1 MKKLLALVLALVM
14 SMSLVTISNAAF
26 KDADKID
33 YKEAVDVM
41 NAVGVFIGDE
51 KGNFNAKENL
61 TREQAAKIIAY
72 LELGSKAADALVG
85 GATFTDVASTRWS
98 AGFVGYCAQ
107 AGVVAGYDGKFDP
120 AGQLTALQF
129 GKLLLVEIGYDAKAA
144 GMVGTD
150 WAINTSK
157 LLATTGL
164 MNGID
169 GSVNQVL
176 TREKAAQMC
185 LNALKTPTVEYATKG
200 SNITVNGAEIN
211 FGASVPT
218 YVTNT
223 VAKEQTISNDTLTNS
238 KEYTIELGE
247 KLFKK
252 LVLENNTTDA
262 FGRPTH
268 TWKLSTTKI
277 GEYADEATLTY
288 TKEVELGDIYADLG
302 LSKTTTANEFW
313 QDGKENKTLPSFA
326 KKDDSAL
333 SGSNNGVLTQIYYDS
348 DANDGKGEI
357 IVVQINTY
365 AAKVASV
372 TKASGAA
379 DRYITLSK
387 LSARADLNT
396 KYETEDFAAKDL
408 VSYTCAYNKS
418 SGQYEIQSVKAL
430 EKSVTGTLTQWTGI
444 VTGDSTSS
452 FTVDGTKYNY
462 SNKADIRKAD
472 GATPATIANFK
483 VNESELDVYLDDYG
497 YALYVVGTKVA
508 DNYAVVIGLG
518 NTNAYGSETFGAT
531 LLLADG
537 TKKEVTAKYSTDDNG
552 SRIELS
558 ANDPSNDK
566 DRVNYDVT
574 ANKNLVDDVVGDLVK
589 YYVNKD
595 GVYELTMA
603 GLNAAKDAAT
613 GQWNDA
619 YDEGITLADGSTK
632 ITGVNFT
639 NGRSLVTLTKN
650 ANRQTNTAGQVTN
663 LYATTET
670 LFFVATENSS
680 HKAVYNVYK
689 GYENMPSVDTNAV
702 SYGVAYATNSDYGTQ
717 LDAVYF
723 SAASLKGLS
732 AEATFVVKKVDHT
745 VISDSDGSYFVMP
758 AIVDGEVTEVKV
770 DAKKLGADSAAL
782 DNVGDTQVSGV
793 ISMSD
798 IVKDKNGIYTG
809 ATFNTGEP
817 SADFVSGKSYY
828 ATSEVVAPANGV
840 IGFGSDNKNDAIY
853 WAYTA
858 KTNFFEVSENL
869 KTITKIDAESVST
882 DGNDLVYFV
891 ADDDATAS
899 YKVVKT
905 VIIVKV
911 KEGTVA
917 PVDTSYVFRD
927 EANTVITD
935 EVGLTLAISAA
946 SNSVYV
952 STDDQIFL
960 SKKNTTPIS
969 IETATNVVFEYTYKT
984 WDNTTKKWN
993 EADTVTSAK
1002 VASAAAYIDGNDIAA
1017 LKVPVTAGDK
1027 IQVTLTVRCDQL
1039 TQTFAPVM
1047 LTVVA

>member
-1 MKKLLALVLALVM
+1 M
-14 SMSLVTISNAAF
+14 
-26 KDADKID
+26 
-33 YKEAVDVM
+33 
-41 NAVGVFIGDE
+41 
-51 KGNFNAKENL
+51 
-61 TREQAAKIIAY
+61 
-72 LELGSKAADALVG
+72 
-85 GATFTDVASTRWS
+85 
-98 AGFVGYCAQ
+98 
-107 AGVVAGYDGKFDP
+107 
-120 AGQLTALQF
+120 
-129 GKLLLVEIGYDAKAA
+129 
-144 GMVGTD
+144 
-150 WAINTSK
+150 
-157 LLATTGL
+157 
-164 MNGID
+164 
-169 GSVNQVL
+169 
-176 TREKAAQMC
+176 
-185 LNALKTPTVEYATKG
+185 
-200 SNITVNGAEIN
+200 
-211 FGASVPT
+211 
-218 YVTNT
+218 
-223 VAKEQTISNDTLTNS
+223 
-238 KEYTIELGE
+238 
-247 KLFKK
+247 
-252 LVLENNTTDA
+252 
-262 FGRPTH
+262 
-268 TWKLSTTKI
+268 
-277 GEYADEATLTY
+277 
-288 TKEVELGDIYADLG
+288 
-302 LSKTTTANEFW
+302 
-313 QDGKENKTLPSFA
+313 
-326 KKDDSAL
+326 
-333 SGSNNGVLTQIYYDS
+333 
-348 DANDGKGEI
+348 
-357 IVVQINTY
+357 
-365 AAKVASV
+365 
-372 TKASGAA
+372 
-379 DRYITLSK
+379 
-387 LSARADLNT
+387 
-396 KYETEDFAAKDL
+396 
-408 VSYTCAYNKS
+408 
-418 SGQYEIQSVKAL
+418 
-430 EKSVTGTLTQWTGI
+430 
-444 VTGDSTSS
+444 
-452 FTVDGTKYNY
+452 DGTKYNY

-472 GATPATIANFK
+472 GATAATIASFK

-552 SRIELS
+552 NRVKLS
-558 ANDPSNDK
+558 ANDPSNNK
-566 DRVNYDVT
+566 DRVDYDVT
-574 ANKNLVDDVVGDLVK
+574 RNKNLVDDVVGDLVK

-613 GQWNDA
+613 GQWSDA
-619 YDEGITLADGSTK
+619 YDATVSSK
-632 ITGVNFT
+632 TGVNFT
-639 NGRSLVTLTKN
+639 NGRSLVTLN
-650 ANRQTNTAGQVTN
+650 DGTNTISR
-663 LYATTET
+663 YATTET

-680 HKAVYNVYK
+680 DKAVYNVYK
-689 GYENMPSVDTNAV
+689 GYENMPSVDTSAA

-770 DAKKLGADSAAL
+770 DAKKLGADGAAL
-782 DNVGDTQVSGV
+782 DNVGNDPTDQVSGV

-935 EVGLTLAISAA
+935 KVGLELTISAA

-952 STDDQIFL
+952 SADDQIFL

-993 EADTVTSAK
+993 EADTVTSA
-1002 VASAAAYIDGNDIAA
+1002 AAYIDGSDSATLN
-1017 LKVPVTAGDK
+1017 VPVTAGDK

>member
-72 LELGSKAADALVG
+72 LELGEKAADALVG
-85 GATFTDVASTRWS
+85 SATFTDVAATRWS
-98 AGFVGYCAQ
+98 AGFVSYCAQ
-107 AGVVAGYDGKFDP
+107 AGIVSGVGDSKFDP

-129 GKLLLVEIGYDAKAA
+129 GKMLLVEIGYDAKAA

-157 LLATTGL
+157 LMATTGL
-164 MNGID
+164 MKGID

-313 QDGKENKTLPSFA
+313 QDGKENKTLPTFA

-348 DANDGKGEI
+348 DANNGKGEI

-372 TKASGAA
+372 TKASGAV
-379 DRYITLSK
+379 DRYITLSR
-387 LSARADLNT
+387 LSARDDLNT

-430 EKSVTGTLTQWTGI
+430 EKSVTGTLTQWTGTD
-444 VTGDSTSS
+444 TGNSKSS

-472 GATPATIANFK
+472 GATAATIASFK

-497 YALYVVGTKVA
+497 YALYVVCTKVA

-552 SRIELS
+552 TVGLS
-558 ANDPSNDK
+558 AID
-566 DRVNYDVT
+566 YDALPTPDTTNSSVT
-574 ANKNLVDDVVGDLVK
+574 YTPGTSNKNLVDDVVGDLVT

-613 GQWNDA
+613 GEWSDA
-619 YDEGITLADGSTK
+619 YDTSISSK
-632 ITGVNFT
+632 TGVNFT
-639 NGRSLVTLTKN
+639 NGRSLVTLT
-650 ANRQTNTAGQVTN
+650 ASGSTTS

-670 LFFVATENSS
+670 LFFVATTNSS
-680 HKAVYNVYK
+680 GKAVYNVYK
-689 GYENMPSVDTNAV
+689 GYENMPSVDTNAA
-702 SYGVAYATNSDYGTQ
+702 SYGVAYKTNSDYGTQ

-723 SAASLKGLS
+723 SAAGLKGLS

-809 ATFNTGEP
+809 ATFNVAYDGNGDNGVK
-817 SADFVSGKSYY
+817 ADFKSGETYY
-828 ATSEVVAPANGV
+828 ATEKVVAPANGV
-840 IGFGSDNKNDAIY
+840 IGFGSDNKTAAAY

-917 PVDTSYVFRD
+917 PVDNTAIVGGTV
-927 EANTVITD
+927 NTVTIASGKVD
-935 EVGLTLAISAA
+935 INDDSLAIR
-946 SNSVYV
+946 NSDNTAGKDATKVYV
-952 STDDQIFL
+952 SYEISTWNTSAGTWNAPTVVKSATLASVAKDTYINAPANDL
-960 SKKNTTPIS
+960 SASFI
-969 IETATNVVFEYTYKT
+969 AVAGTNCKV
-984 WDNTTKKWN
+984 
-993 EADTVTSAK
+993 TVTVTCDECTK
-1002 VASAAAYIDGNDIAA
+1002 TFD
-1017 LKVPVTAGDK
+1017 PV
-1027 IQVTLTVRCDQL
+1027 L
-1039 TQTFAPVM
+1039 
-1047 LTVVA
+1047 VVAG

>member
-85 GATFTDVASTRWS
+85 GATFTDVASSRWS

-129 GKLLLVEIGYDAKAA
+129 GKMLLVELGYDAKAA

-157 LLATTGL
+157 LMAGTKL
-164 MNGID
+164 MDGIS

-211 FGASVPT
+211 FGASTPT

-288 TKEVELGDIYADLG
+288 TKEVELGDVYADLG

-333 SGSNNGVLTQIYYDS
+333 SGSANGVLTQIYYDS

-372 TKASGAA
+372 TKASGAV

-387 LSARADLNT
+387 LSARDDLNT

-430 EKSVTGTLTQWTGI
+430 EKSVTGTLTQWTGTD
-444 VTGDSTSS
+444 TGNSKSS

-472 GATPATIANFK
+472 GATAATIASFK

-552 SRIELS
+552 NRVKLS
-558 ANDPSNDK
+558 ANDPSNNK
-566 DRVNYDVT
+566 DRVDYDVT
-574 ANKNLVDDVVGDLVK
+574 RNKNLVDDVVGDLVK

-613 GQWNDA
+613 GQWSDA
-619 YDEGITLADGSTK
+619 YDATVSSK
-632 ITGVNFT
+632 TGVNFT
-639 NGRSLVTLTKN
+639 NGRSLVTLN
-650 ANRQTNTAGQVTN
+650 DGTNTISR
-663 LYATTET
+663 YATTET

-680 HKAVYNVYK
+680 DKAVYNVYK
-689 GYENMPSVDTNAV
+689 GYENMPSVDTSAA

-770 DAKKLGADSAAL
+770 DAKKLGADGAAL
-782 DNVGDTQVSGV
+782 DNVGNDPTDQVSGV

-935 EVGLTLAISAA
+935 KVGLELTISAA

-952 STDDQIFL
+952 SADDQIFL

-1002 VASAAAYIDGNDIAA
+1002 VASAAAYIDGSDSATLN
-1017 LKVPVTAGDK
+1017 VPVTAGDK

>member
-26 KDADKID
+26 KDADSID

-72 LELGSKAADALVG
+72 LELGEKAADALVG
-85 GATFTDVASTRWS
+85 SATFTDVAATRWS
-98 AGFVGYCAQ
+98 AGFVSYCAQ
-107 AGVVAGYDGKFDP
+107 AGVVSGNGDGTFAP

-129 GKLLLVEIGYDAKAA
+129 GKMLLVEIGYDAKAA

-211 FGASVPT
+211 FGASTPT

-288 TKEVELGDIYADLG
+288 TKEVELGDVYADLG

-333 SGSNNGVLTQIYYDS
+333 SGSANGVLTQIYYDS

-372 TKASGAA
+372 TKASGAV

-387 LSARADLNT
+387 LSARDDLNT

-430 EKSVTGTLTQWTGI
+430 EKSVTGTLTQWTGTD
-444 VTGDSTSS
+444 TGNSKSS

-472 GATPATIANFK
+472 GATAATIASFK

-552 SRIELS
+552 NRVKLS
-558 ANDPSNDK
+558 ANDPSNNK
-566 DRVNYDVT
+566 DRVDYDVT
-574 ANKNLVDDVVGDLVK
+574 RNKNLVDDVVGDLVK

-613 GQWNDA
+613 GQWTDA
-619 YDEGITLADGSTK
+619 YDATVSSK
-632 ITGVNFT
+632 TGVNFT
-639 NGRSLVTLTKN
+639 NGRSLVTLN
-650 ANRQTNTAGQVTN
+650 DGTNTISR
-663 LYATTET
+663 YATTET

-680 HKAVYNVYK
+680 DKAVYNVYK
-689 GYENMPSVDTNAV
+689 GYENMPSVDTSAA

-770 DAKKLGADSAAL
+770 DAKKLGADGAAL
-782 DNVGDTQVSGV
+782 DNVGNDPTDQVSGV

-935 EVGLTLAISAA
+935 KVGLELTISAA

-952 STDDQIFL
+952 SADDQIFL

-1002 VASAAAYIDGNDIAA
+1002 VASAAAYIDGSDSATLN
-1017 LKVPVTAGDK
+1017 VPVTAGDK

>member
-85 GATFTDVASTRWS
+85 GATFTDVASSRWS

-107 AGVVAGYDGKFDP
+107 AGIVSGVGDSKFDP

-129 GKLLLVEIGYDAKAA
+129 GKMLLVELGYDAKAA

-157 LLATTGL
+157 LMAGTKL
-164 MNGID
+164 MDGIS

-211 FGASVPT
+211 FGASTPT

-288 TKEVELGDIYADLG
+288 TKEVELGDVYADLG

-333 SGSNNGVLTQIYYDS
+333 SGSANGVLTQIYYDS

-372 TKASGAA
+372 TKASGAV

-387 LSARADLNT
+387 LSARDDLNT

-430 EKSVTGTLTQWTGI
+430 EKSVTGTLTQWTGTD
-444 VTGDSTSS
+444 TGNSKSS

-472 GATPATIANFK
+472 GATAATIASFK

-552 SRIELS
+552 NRVKLS
-558 ANDPSNDK
+558 ANDPSNNK
-566 DRVNYDVT
+566 DRVDYDVT
-574 ANKNLVDDVVGDLVK
+574 RNKNLVDDVVGDLVK

-613 GQWNDA
+613 GQWSDA
-619 YDEGITLADGSTK
+619 YDATVSSK
-632 ITGVNFT
+632 TGVNFT
-639 NGRSLVTLTKN
+639 NGRSLVTLN
-650 ANRQTNTAGQVTN
+650 DGTNTISR
-663 LYATTET
+663 YATTET

-680 HKAVYNVYK
+680 DKAVYNVYK
-689 GYENMPSVDTNAV
+689 GYENMPSVDTSAA

-770 DAKKLGADSAAL
+770 DAKKLGADGAAL
-782 DNVGDTQVSGV
+782 DNVGNDPTDQVSGV

-935 EVGLTLAISAA
+935 KVGLELTISAA

-952 STDDQIFL
+952 SADDQIFL

-1002 VASAAAYIDGNDIAA
+1002 VASAAAYIDGSDSATLN
-1017 LKVPVTAGDK
+1017 VPVTAGDK

>member
-26 KDADKID
+26 KDADSID

-72 LELGSKAADALVG
+72 LELGEKAADALVG
-85 GATFTDVASTRWS
+85 SATFTDVAATRWS
-98 AGFVGYCAQ
+98 AGFVSYCAQ
-107 AGVVAGYDGKFDP
+107 AGVVSGYDGKFDP

-129 GKLLLVEIGYDAKAA
+129 GKMLLVEIGYDAKAA

-211 FGASVPT
+211 FGASTPT

-288 TKEVELGDIYADLG
+288 TKEVELGDVYADLG

-333 SGSNNGVLTQIYYDS
+333 SGSANGVLTQIYYDS

-372 TKASGAA
+372 TKASGAV

-387 LSARADLNT
+387 LSARDDLNT

-430 EKSVTGTLTQWTGI
+430 EKSVTGTLTQWTGTD
-444 VTGDSTSS
+444 TGNSKSS

-472 GATPATIANFK
+472 GATAATIASFK

-552 SRIELS
+552 NRVKLS
-558 ANDPSNDK
+558 ANDPSNNK
-566 DRVNYDVT
+566 DRVDYDVT
-574 ANKNLVDDVVGDLVK
+574 RNKNLVDDVVGDLVK

-613 GQWNDA
+613 GQWSDA
-619 YDEGITLADGSTK
+619 YDATVSSK
-632 ITGVNFT
+632 TGVNFT
-639 NGRSLVTLTKN
+639 NGRSLVTLN
-650 ANRQTNTAGQVTN
+650 DGTNTISR
-663 LYATTET
+663 YATTET

-680 HKAVYNVYK
+680 DKAVYNVYK
-689 GYENMPSVDTNAV
+689 GYENMPSVDTSAA

-770 DAKKLGADSAAL
+770 DAKKLGADGAAL
-782 DNVGDTQVSGV
+782 DNVGNDPTDQVSGV

-935 EVGLTLAISAA
+935 KVGLELTISAA

-952 STDDQIFL
+952 SADDQIFL

-1002 VASAAAYIDGNDIAA
+1002 VASAAAYIDGSDNAT
-1017 LKVPVTAGDK
+1017 LNVPVTAGDK

>member
-72 LELGSKAADALVG
+72 LELGEKAADALVG
-85 GATFTDVASTRWS
+85 SATFTDVAATRWS
-98 AGFVGYCAQ
+98 AGFVSYCAQ
-107 AGVVAGYDGKFDP
+107 AGVVSGYDGKFDP

-129 GKLLLVEIGYDAKAA
+129 GKMLLVEIGYDAKAA

-387 LSARADLNT
+387 LSARDDLNT

-430 EKSVTGTLTQWTGI
+430 EKSVTGTLTQWTGTD
-444 VTGDSTSS
+444 TGNSKSS

-472 GATPATIANFK
+472 GATAATIASFK

-552 SRIELS
+552 STIGLS
-558 ANDPSNDK
+558 AI
-566 DRVNYDVT
+566 NYTGTPNTTNSTVT
-574 ANKNLVDDVVGDLVK
+574 YEPGTSNKNLVDDVVGDLVK

-603 GLNAAKDAAT
+603 GLNANKDAAT
-613 GQWNDA
+613 GKWSDA
-619 YDEGITLADGSTK
+619 YDASVSSK
-632 ITGVNFT
+632 TGVNFT
-639 NGRSLVTLTKN
+639 NGRSLVTLT
-650 ANRQTNTAGQVTN
+650 ASGSTTSR
-663 LYATTET
+663 YATTET
-670 LFFVATENSS
+670 LFFVATTNSS
-680 HKAVYNVYK
+680 GKAVYNVYK
-689 GYENMPSVDTNAV
+689 GYENMPSVDTNAA
-702 SYGVAYATNSDYGTQ
+702 SYGVAYATNSDYRTQ

-935 EVGLTLAISAA
+935 KVGLELEISAA
-946 SNSVYV
+946 TNSVYV
-952 STDDQIFL
+952 STNDQIFL
-960 SKKNTTPIS
+960 SKKNTTPPS
-969 IETATNVVFEYTYKT
+969 VETATNVVFEYTYKT

-1002 VASAAAYIDGNDIAA
+1002 VASAAAYIDGSDSATLN
-1017 LKVPVTAGDK
+1017 VPVAVNDK

>member
-72 LELGSKAADALVG
+72 LELGSKAADALAG

-107 AGVVAGYDGKFDP
+107 AGVVNGVGNSKFDP

-129 GKLLLVEIGYDAKAA
+129 GKMLLVELGYDAKAA

-211 FGASVPT
+211 FGASTPT

-288 TKEVELGDIYADLG
+288 TKEVELGDVYADLG

-333 SGSNNGVLTQIYYDS
+333 SGSANGVLTQIYYDS

-372 TKASGAA
+372 TKASGAV

-387 LSARADLNT
+387 LSARDDLNT

-430 EKSVTGTLTQWTGI
+430 EKSVTGTLTQWTGTD
-444 VTGDSTSS
+444 TGNSKSS

-472 GATPATIANFK
+472 GATAATIASFK

-552 SRIELS
+552 NRVKLS
-558 ANDPSNDK
+558 ANDPSNNK
-566 DRVNYDVT
+566 DRVDYDVT
-574 ANKNLVDDVVGDLVK
+574 RNKNLVDDVVGDLVK

-613 GQWNDA
+613 GQWSDA
-619 YDEGITLADGSTK
+619 YDATVSSK
-632 ITGVNFT
+632 TGVNFT
-639 NGRSLVTLTKN
+639 NGRSLVTLN
-650 ANRQTNTAGQVTN
+650 DGTNTISR
-663 LYATTET
+663 YATTET

-680 HKAVYNVYK
+680 DKAVYNVYK
-689 GYENMPSVDTNAV
+689 GYENMPSVDTSAA

-770 DAKKLGADSAAL
+770 DAKKLGADGAAL
-782 DNVGDTQVSGV
+782 DNVGNDPTDQVSGV

-935 EVGLTLAISAA
+935 KVGLELTISAA

-952 STDDQIFL
+952 SADDQIFL

-1002 VASAAAYIDGNDIAA
+1002 VASAAAYIDGSDSATLN
-1017 LKVPVTAGDK
+1017 VPVTAGDK

>member
-41 NAVGVFIGDE
+41 NAVGVFVGDE

-72 LELGSKAADALVG
+72 LELGSKAADALAG

-107 AGVVAGYDGKFDP
+107 AGVVNGVGNSKFDP

-129 GKLLLVEIGYDAKAA
+129 GKMLLVELGYDAKAA

-211 FGASVPT
+211 FGASTPT

-288 TKEVELGDIYADLG
+288 TKEVELGDVYADLG

-333 SGSNNGVLTQIYYDS
+333 SGSANGVLTQIYYDS

-372 TKASGAA
+372 TKASGAV

-387 LSARADLNT
+387 LSARDDLNT

-430 EKSVTGTLTQWTGI
+430 EKSVTGTLTQWTGTD
-444 VTGDSTSS
+444 TGNSKSS

-472 GATPATIANFK
+472 GATAATIASFK

-552 SRIELS
+552 NRVKLS
-558 ANDPSNDK
+558 ANDPSNNK
-566 DRVNYDVT
+566 DRVDYDVT
-574 ANKNLVDDVVGDLVK
+574 RNKNLVDDVVGDLVK

-613 GQWNDA
+613 GQWSDA
-619 YDEGITLADGSTK
+619 YDATVSSK
-632 ITGVNFT
+632 TGVNFT
-639 NGRSLVTLTKN
+639 NGRSLVTLN
-650 ANRQTNTAGQVTN
+650 DGTNTISR
-663 LYATTET
+663 YATTET

-680 HKAVYNVYK
+680 DKAVYNVYK
-689 GYENMPSVDTNAV
+689 GYENMPSVDTSAA

-770 DAKKLGADSAAL
+770 DAKKLGADGAAL
-782 DNVGDTQVSGV
+782 DNVGNDPTDQVSGV

-935 EVGLTLAISAA
+935 KVGLELTISAA

-952 STDDQIFL
+952 SADDQIFL

-1002 VASAAAYIDGNDIAA
+1002 VASAAAYIDGSDSATLN
-1017 LKVPVTAGDK
+1017 VPVTAGDK

>member
-33 YKEAVDVM
+33 YDEAVDVM
-41 NAVGVFIGDE
+41 NAVGVFVGDE
-51 KGNFNAKENL
+51 KGNFNAKDNL

-85 GATFTDVASTRWS
+85 GATFTDVASSRWS

-129 GKLLLVEIGYDAKAA
+129 GKMLLVELGYDAKAA

-313 QDGKENKTLPSFA
+313 QDGKENKTLPTFA
-326 KKDDSAL
+326 KKDDHAL
-333 SGSNNGVLTQIYYDS
+333 SGSANGVLTQVYYDS

-387 LSARADLNT
+387 LSARDDLNT

-430 EKSVTGTLTQWTGI
+430 EKSVTGTLTQWTGTD
-444 VTGDSTSS
+444 TGNSKSS

-472 GATPATIANFK
+472 GATAATIASFK

-552 SRIELS
+552 NRVELS
-558 ANDPSNDK
+558 AIDYTGTPNTTNST
-566 DRVNYDVT
+566 VNYLPGT
-574 ANKNLVDDVVGDLVK
+574 SNKNLVDDVVGDLVK

-603 GLNAAKDAAT
+603 GLNANKDAAT
-613 GQWNDA
+613 GKWSDA
-619 YDEGITLADGSTK
+619 YDEGITLASGTK
-632 ITGVNFT
+632 VTGVNFT
-639 NGRSLVTLTKN
+639 NGRSLVTLT
-650 ANRQTNTAGQVTN
+650 ASGSTTSR
-663 LYATTET
+663 YATTET
-670 LFFVATENSS
+670 LFFVATTNSS
-680 HKAVYNVYK
+680 GKAVYNVYK
-689 GYENMPSVDTNAV
+689 GYENMPSVDTNAA
-702 SYGVAYATNSDYGTQ
+702 SYGVAYATNSDYRTQ

-770 DAKKLGADSAAL
+770 DAKKLGADGAAL
-782 DNVGDTQVSGV
+782 DNVGNDPTDQVSGV

-828 ATSEVVAPANGV
+828 ATSKVVAPANGV
-840 IGFGSDNKNDAIY
+840 IGFGSDDKNDAIY

-911 KEGTVA
+911 KEGTVT

-927 EANTVITD
+927 EANTIITD
-935 EVGLTLAISAA
+935 KVGLELTISAA

-960 SKKNTTPIS
+960 SKKNTTPPS
-969 IETATNVVFEYTYKT
+969 VETATNVVFEYTYKT

>member
-72 LELGSKAADALVG
+72 LELGDKAADALVG

-107 AGVVAGYDGKFDP
+107 AGIVSGVGDSKFDP

-129 GKLLLVEIGYDAKAA
+129 GKMLLVELGYDAKAA

-211 FGASVPT
+211 FGASTPT

-288 TKEVELGDIYADLG
+288 TKEVELGDVYADLG

-333 SGSNNGVLTQIYYDS
+333 SGSANGVLTQIYYDS

-372 TKASGAA
+372 TKASGAV

-387 LSARADLNT
+387 LSARDDLNT

-430 EKSVTGTLTQWTGI
+430 EKSVTGTLTQWTGTD
-444 VTGDSTSS
+444 TGNSKSS

-472 GATPATIANFK
+472 GATAATIASFK

-552 SRIELS
+552 NRVKLS
-558 ANDPSNDK
+558 ANDPSNNK
-566 DRVNYDVT
+566 DRVDYDVT
-574 ANKNLVDDVVGDLVK
+574 RNKNLVDDVVGDLVK

-613 GQWNDA
+613 GQWSDA
-619 YDEGITLADGSTK
+619 YDATVSSK
-632 ITGVNFT
+632 TGVNFT
-639 NGRSLVTLTKN
+639 NGRSLVTLN
-650 ANRQTNTAGQVTN
+650 DGTNTISR
-663 LYATTET
+663 YATTET

-680 HKAVYNVYK
+680 DKAVYNVYK
-689 GYENMPSVDTNAV
+689 GYENMPSVDTSAA

-770 DAKKLGADSAAL
+770 DAKKLGADGAAL
-782 DNVGDTQVSGV
+782 DNVGNDPTDQVSGV

-935 EVGLTLAISAA
+935 KVGLELTISAA

-952 STDDQIFL
+952 SADDQIFL

-1002 VASAAAYIDGNDIAA
+1002 VASAAAYIDGSDSATLN
-1017 LKVPVTAGDK
+1017 VPVTAGDK

>member
-14 SMSLVTISNAAF
+14 TMSLVTISNAAF

-72 LELGSKAADALVG
+72 LELGEKAADALVG
-85 GATFTDVASTRWS
+85 SATFTDVAATRWS
-98 AGFVGYCAQ
+98 AGFVSYCAQ
-107 AGVVAGYDGKFDP
+107 AGVVSGYDGKFDP

-129 GKLLLVEIGYDAKAA
+129 GKMLLVEIGYDAKAA

-157 LLATTGL
+157 LMAGTKL
-164 MNGID
+164 MDGIS

-211 FGASVPT
+211 FGASTPT

-288 TKEVELGDIYADLG
+288 TKEVELGDVYADLG

-333 SGSNNGVLTQIYYDS
+333 SGSANGVLTQIYYDS

-372 TKASGAA
+372 TKASGAV

-387 LSARADLNT
+387 LSARDDLNT

-430 EKSVTGTLTQWTGI
+430 EKSVTGTLTQWTGTD
-444 VTGDSTSS
+444 TGNSKSS

-472 GATPATIANFK
+472 GATAATIASFK

-552 SRIELS
+552 NRVKLS
-558 ANDPSNDK
+558 ANDPSNNK
-566 DRVNYDVT
+566 DRVDYDVT
-574 ANKNLVDDVVGDLVK
+574 RNKNLVDDVVGDLVK

-613 GQWNDA
+613 GQWSDA
-619 YDEGITLADGSTK
+619 YDATVSSK
-632 ITGVNFT
+632 TGVNFT
-639 NGRSLVTLTKN
+639 NGRSLVTLN
-650 ANRQTNTAGQVTN
+650 DGTNTISR
-663 LYATTET
+663 YATTET

-680 HKAVYNVYK
+680 DKAVYNVYK
-689 GYENMPSVDTNAV
+689 GYENMPSVDTSAA

-770 DAKKLGADSAAL
+770 DAKKLGANGAPL
-782 DNVGDTQVSGV
+782 DNVGNDPTDQVSGV

-935 EVGLTLAISAA
+935 KVGLELTISAA

-952 STDDQIFL
+952 SADDQIFL

-1002 VASAAAYIDGNDIAA
+1002 VASAAAYIDGSDSATLN
-1017 LKVPVTAGDK
+1017 VPVTAGDK

>member
-72 LELGSKAADALVG
+72 LELGEKAADALVG
-85 GATFTDVASTRWS
+85 SATFTDVAATRWS

-107 AGVVAGYDGKFDP
+107 AGIVSGVGDSKFDP

-129 GKLLLVEIGYDAKAA
+129 GKMLLVEIGYDAKAA

-157 LLATTGL
+157 LMATTGL
-164 MNGID
+164 MKGID

-176 TREKAAQMC
+176 TREKAAQMT

-313 QDGKENKTLPSFA
+313 QDGKENKTLPTFA

-333 SGSNNGVLTQIYYDS
+333 SGSANGVLTQIYYDS
-348 DANDGKGEI
+348 DANNGKGEI

-372 TKASGAA
+372 TKASGAV

-387 LSARADLNT
+387 LSARDDLNT

-430 EKSVTGTLTQWTGI
+430 EKSVTGTLTQWTGTD
-444 VTGDSTSS
+444 TGNSKSS

-472 GATPATIANFK
+472 GATAATIASFK

-497 YALYVVGTKVA
+497 YALYVVGTKVT

-552 SRIELS
+552 TVKLS
-558 ANDPSNDK
+558 ANNNK
-566 DRVNYDVT
+566 DRVDYVVT

-613 GQWNDA
+613 GQWSDA
-619 YDEGITLADGSTK
+619 YDATVSSK
-632 ITGVNFT
+632 TGVNFT
-639 NGRSLVTLTKN
+639 NGRSLVTLNDGTDTIS
-650 ANRQTNTAGQVTN
+650 R
-663 LYATTET
+663 YATTET

-680 HKAVYNVYK
+680 GKAVYNVYK

-702 SYGVAYATNSDYGTQ
+702 SYGIAYATNSDYGTQ

-828 ATSEVVAPANGV
+828 ATSKVVAPANGV

-911 KEGTVA
+911 KEGTVVT
-917 PVDTSYVFRD
+917 PVSPVSTIKGTKSTI
-927 EANTVITD
+927 ANTADLLKTVENGAYTFAEGTNFTGISDINGGIQNNIFFKFATKDADQTATLVIKD
-935 EVGLTLAISAA
+935 SKGNDVYLESAGGSGFA
-946 SNSVYV
+946 KGGHFFYV
-952 STDDQIFL
+952 QVIGENLGNAGAGSM
-960 SKKNTTPIS
+960 KNT
-969 IETATNVVFEYTYKT
+969 
-984 WDNTTKKWN
+984 
-993 EADTVTSAK
+993 
-1002 VASAAAYIDGNDIAA
+1002 A
-1017 LKVPVTAGDK
+1017 LKAGTYSWTVSVDGEVTVSGEFTIA
-1027 IQVTLTVRCDQL
+1027 
-1039 TQTFAPVM
+1039 
-1047 LTVVA
+1047 

>member
-85 GATFTDVASTRWS
+85 GATFTDVASSRWS

-107 AGVVAGYDGKFDP
+107 AGIVSGVGDSKFDP

-129 GKLLLVEIGYDAKAA
+129 GKMLLVELGYDAKAA

-211 FGASVPT
+211 FGASTPT

-288 TKEVELGDIYADLG
+288 TKEVELGDVYADLG

-333 SGSNNGVLTQIYYDS
+333 SGSANGVLTQIYYDS

-372 TKASGAA
+372 TKASGAV

-387 LSARADLNT
+387 LSARDDLNT

-430 EKSVTGTLTQWTGI
+430 EKSVTGTLTQWTGTD
-444 VTGDSTSS
+444 TGNSKSS

-472 GATPATIANFK
+472 GATAATIASFK

-552 SRIELS
+552 NRVKLS
-558 ANDPSNDK
+558 ANDPSNNK
-566 DRVNYDVT
+566 DRVDYDVT
-574 ANKNLVDDVVGDLVK
+574 RNKNLVDDVVGDLVK

-613 GQWNDA
+613 GQWSDA
-619 YDEGITLADGSTK
+619 YDATVSSK
-632 ITGVNFT
+632 TGVNFT
-639 NGRSLVTLTKN
+639 NGRSLVTLN
-650 ANRQTNTAGQVTN
+650 DGTNTISR
-663 LYATTET
+663 YATTET

-680 HKAVYNVYK
+680 DKAVYNVYK
-689 GYENMPSVDTNAV
+689 GYENMPSVDTSAA

-770 DAKKLGADSAAL
+770 DAKKLGADGAAL
-782 DNVGDTQVSGV
+782 DNVGNDPTDQVSGV

-935 EVGLTLAISAA
+935 KVGLELTISAA

-952 STDDQIFL
+952 SADDQIFL

-1002 VASAAAYIDGNDIAA
+1002 VASAAAYIDGSDSATLN
-1017 LKVPVTAGDK
+1017 VPVTAGDK

>member
-72 LELGSKAADALVG
+72 LELGEKAADALVG
-85 GATFTDVASTRWS
+85 SATFTDVAATRWS
-98 AGFVGYCAQ
+98 AGFVSYCAQ
-107 AGVVAGYDGKFDP
+107 AGIVSGVGDSKFDP

-129 GKLLLVEIGYDAKAA
+129 GKMLLVELGYDAKAA

-211 FGASVPT
+211 FGASTPT

-288 TKEVELGDIYADLG
+288 TKEVELGDVYADLG

-333 SGSNNGVLTQIYYDS
+333 SGSANGVLTQIYYDS

-372 TKASGAA
+372 TKASGAV

-387 LSARADLNT
+387 LSARDDLNT

-430 EKSVTGTLTQWTGI
+430 EKSVTGTLTQWTGTD
-444 VTGDSTSS
+444 TGNSKSS

-472 GATPATIANFK
+472 GATAATIASFK

-552 SRIELS
+552 NRVKLS
-558 ANDPSNDK
+558 ANDPSNNK
-566 DRVNYDVT
+566 DRVDYDVT
-574 ANKNLVDDVVGDLVK
+574 RNKNLVDDVVGDLVK

-613 GQWNDA
+613 GQWSDA
-619 YDEGITLADGSTK
+619 YDATVSSK
-632 ITGVNFT
+632 TGVNFT
-639 NGRSLVTLTKN
+639 NGRSLVTLN
-650 ANRQTNTAGQVTN
+650 DGTNTISR
-663 LYATTET
+663 YATTET

-680 HKAVYNVYK
+680 DKAVYNVYK
-689 GYENMPSVDTNAV
+689 GYENMPSVDTSAA

-770 DAKKLGADSAAL
+770 DAKKLGADGAAL
-782 DNVGDTQVSGV
+782 DNVGNDPTDQVSGV

-935 EVGLTLAISAA
+935 KVGLELTISAA

-952 STDDQIFL
+952 SADDQIFL

-1002 VASAAAYIDGNDIAA
+1002 VASAAAYIDGSDSATLN
-1017 LKVPVTAGDK
+1017 VPVTAGDK